1 MHKVELTRT
10 AEEVYRWL
18 YRRDRRLFE
27 RITAALRALADHPGF
42 GKRLKGVFEGDL
54 SCRVGSYR
62 IIYTIIEDRRVV
74 LILDIAHRR
83 ESYR

>member
-10 AEEVYRWL
+10 AEEAYRWL
-18 YRRDRRLFE
+18 YRRDRRFFE
-27 RITAALRALADHPGF
+27 RITVALWALADDPAL
-42 GKRLKGVFEGDL
+42 GKRLKGVFEGDW
-54 SCRVGSYR
+54 SCRIGSYR
-62 IIYTIIEDRRVV
+62 IIYTIVEARGIV